1 MEPRSAER
9 GNGALSKLNNR
20 SHLARKMRV
29 GADDGANNIRD
40 FADLQD
46 ISLLPNDLRVAS
58 GARGVRIG
66 IALAVF

>member
-1 MEPRSAER
+1 
-9 GNGALSKLNNR
+9 
-20 SHLARKMRV
+20 LARKMRV